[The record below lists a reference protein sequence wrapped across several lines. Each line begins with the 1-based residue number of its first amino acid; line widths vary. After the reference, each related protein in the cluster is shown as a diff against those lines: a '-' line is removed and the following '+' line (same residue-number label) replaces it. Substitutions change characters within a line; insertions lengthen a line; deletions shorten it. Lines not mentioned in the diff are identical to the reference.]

1 VVTEVIAAQALKY
14 WGLKISLKINVNS
27 KQTHIFPGG
36 RGASPPHPPALTSNN
51 SDITSGSGRLVVSV
65 LKWNLEPDSCDN
77 KLKLFEKI
85 KKNKSLSSGGRGA
98 SPPHPPALTSNNSD
112 INSVPARLVVSGL
125 ISGEQLKQLG
135 LEFRS
140 KLI

>member
-1 VVTEVIAAQALKY
+1 MVTEVIAAQPLKY
-14 WGLKISLKINVNS
+14 WGLEISLKISINS
-27 KQTHIFPGG
+27 KQTH
-36 RGASPPHPPALTSNN
+36 
-51 SDITSGSGRLVVSV
+51 ITSGSGRLVVSV
-65 LKWNLEPDSCDN
+65 LKWNLEPDSCDD

-112 INSVPARLVVSGL
+112 INSVPGRLVVSGL
-125 ISGEQLKQLG
+125 IPGEQLKQLG
-135 LEFRS
+135 LQFRS

>member
-1 VVTEVIAAQALKY
+1 MVTEVIAAQALKY

-98 SPPHPPALTSNNSD
+98 SPALTSNNSD
-112 INSVPARLVVSGL
+112 INSVPGRLVVSGL
-125 ISGEQLKQLG
+125 IPGEQLKQLG
-135 LEFRS
+135 LQFRS

>member
-1 VVTEVIAAQALKY
+1 MVTEVIAAQPLKY
-14 WGLKISLKINVNS
+14 WGLEISLKISINS

-51 SDITSGSGRLVVSV
+51 SDITSEPGRLVASV
-65 LKWNLEPDSCDN
+65 LNLS
-77 KLKLFEKI
+77 
-85 KKNKSLSSGGRGA
+85 
-98 SPPHPPALTSNNSD
+98 
-112 INSVPARLVVSGL
+112 
-125 ISGEQLKQLG
+125 EQLRPLG

>member
-1 VVTEVIAAQALKY
+1 MVTEVIAAQALKY

-51 SDITSGSGRLVVSV
+51 SDINSVPGRLV
-65 LKWNLEPDSCDN
+65 L
-77 KLKLFEKI
+77 
-85 KKNKSLSSGGRGA
+85 
-98 SPPHPPALTSNNSD
+98 
-112 INSVPARLVVSGL
+112 SGL
-125 ISGEQLKQLG
+125 IPGEQLKQLG
-135 LEFRS
+135 LQIRS

>member
-1 VVTEVIAAQALKY
+1 MVTEVIAAQPLKY
-14 WGLKISLKINVNS
+14 WGLEISLKISINS

-51 SDITSGSGRLVVSV
+51 SDISSGPGRLVASV
-65 LKWNLEPDSCDN
+65 
-77 KLKLFEKI
+77 I
-85 KKNKSLSSGGRGA
+85 ILS
-98 SPPHPPALTSNNSD
+98 
-112 INSVPARLVVSGL
+112 
-125 ISGEQLKQLG
+125 EQLRPLG